1 MCKYCN
7 ANHNDFILLNNT
19 FDYSGIEISMN
30 KQGMLR
36 VRCYCD
42 EMDGFVSQDIINI
55 KYCPVCGEKFKGE

>member
-7 ANHNDFILLNNT
+7 AKHNDFILLNNT

-36 VRCYCD
+36 VRCYFD
-42 EMDGFVSQDIINI
+42 EIDGFASQDIINM